1 MRNVIVLMVD
11 PNNTLKFMFMEIE
24 GFPVCIAIPM
34 MIIEQREF
42 CALCRGRNGEA
53 VVETILIGPQP
64 QGTWI
69 LNFLG
74 SAREVIS
81 AEEAR
86 RIDDALELMRTL
98 TLGRDDLDLDAPF
111 ADLLDPSRPPGGFH
125 DEHSSR

>member
-1 MRNVIVLMVD
+1 M
-11 PNNTLKFMFMEIE
+11 
-24 GFPVCIAIPM
+24 CIAIPM

-42 CALCRGRNGEA
+42 TALCRGRNGEA
-53 VVETILIGPQP
+53 VVETLLIGAQP

-98 TLGRDDLDLDAPF
+98 MLGQSAVDVDTAF
-111 ADLLDPSRPPGGFH
+111 ADLLDPKRPPGGFH
-125 DEHSSR
+125 VKPSMR